1 MEEIIWTIA
10 TTARLL
16 VPLTILR
23 WPLFGILASIALDSN
38 DYYVL
43 PLEEKDDYT
52 AYQAW
57 DKLLDL
63 YYLAFAAF
71 MAYKINDKY
80 IRRVAMTLFAWR
92 LIGVAVLEITQD
104 RSLLLLFPNV
114 FENFVLFYL
123 IYKLIEPKVSL
134 PRSKMITAV
143 LVIGLAIPKQLQ
155 EQYLHVAETH
165 PTEILG
171 GLMLLSTAM
180 YASYVVIPF
189 ALFAWLTR
197 GFVSLRHDA
206 VDKYVVVQAALRQ
219 KAKPK

>member
-1 MEEIIWTIA
+1 MEAIIWPLITVL
-10 TTARLL
+10 RLL
-16 VPLTILR
+16 LPLTILR
-23 WPLFGILASIALDSN
+23 WPLAGILACIALDTQ
-38 DYYVL
+38 DYYLL
-43 PLEEKDDYT
+43 PLREEGDYT

-63 YYLAFAAF
+63 YYMAFAAYV
-71 MAYKINDKY
+71 ASGWKDKY
-80 IRRVAMTLFAWR
+80 IRTVALGLFAWR
-92 LIGVAVLEITQD
+92 MIGVGVLELTQN

-123 IYKLIEPKVSL
+123 IYKLIEPNVPM
-134 PRSKMITAV
+134 PRSKMITAM

-180 YASYVVIPF
+180 YSSYVIIPTI
-189 ALFAWLTR
+189 LLAWLTK
-197 GFVSLRHDA
+197 GFVSLRQQAIVTHTL
-206 VDKYVVVQAALRQ
+206 VQSALRQ
-219 KAKPK
+219 NAKP